1 MLCSLHLIIIKDLS
15 AQVGGN
21 AIYIIMIFPYGHASY
36 FFICYT
42 FIVHLMFRLVCQ
54 YCLSIT
60 NNQLLYILGVYI
72 MLKLFL
78 F

>member
-54 YCLSIT
+54 LIAYPLQTINC
-60 NNQLLYILGVYI
+60 YI
-72 MLKLFL
+72 F
-78 F
+78 